1 MKIDKGIGTL
11 YVEIINDRYYF
22 NKGIRIIF
30 GVMNMIVVTTENI
43 EGYKLVEVKGPV
55 FGVIVRSRG
64 LGGDILAGLKSLV
77 GGEIKQY
84 TAMLEDA
91 RKEAMDRMTKN
102 ASEMDANAII
112 MMRFDSGEIG
122 QNMSEIVAYGTAVVV
137 EKI

>member
-1 MKIDKGIGTL
+1 ML
-11 YVEIINDRYYF
+11 A
-22 NKGIRIIF
+22 
-30 GVMNMIVVTTENI
+30 VTTEKI
-43 EGYKLVEVKGPV
+43 EGYKVVEVKGPV

-91 RKEAMDRMTKN
+91 RKEALDRMIKN
-102 ASEMDANAII
+102 ASEMNANAII
-112 MMRFDSGEIG
+112 MMRYDSGEIG

-137 EKI
+137 EKLS

>member
-1 MKIDKGIGTL
+1 ML
-11 YVEIINDRYYF
+11 A
-22 NKGIRIIF
+22 
-30 GVMNMIVVTTENI
+30 VTTEKI
-43 EGYKLVEVKGPV
+43 EGYKVVEVKGPV

-91 RKEAMDRMTKN
+91 RKEALDRMIRN
-102 ASEMDANAII
+102 AAEMDANAIV
-112 MMRFDSGEIG
+112 MMRYDSGEIG

-137 EKI
+137 EKL